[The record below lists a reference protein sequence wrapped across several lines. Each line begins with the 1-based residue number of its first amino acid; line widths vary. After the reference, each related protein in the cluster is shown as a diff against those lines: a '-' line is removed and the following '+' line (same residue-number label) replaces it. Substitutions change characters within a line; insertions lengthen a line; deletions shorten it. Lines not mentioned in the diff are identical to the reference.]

1 MTGQLWAGVDVGK
14 EHHWVCVVDDTG
26 TVVVSRKLINDEQ
39 PIRALIGEIDTMSQ
53 TVSWTVD
60 LTTVYASLLLT
71 VLADAGKS
79 VRYLAGRAVWQA
91 SGTYRGGEAKT
102 DAKDARVIAD
112 QSRMRGTD
120 LPVLHPHDD
129 LITELRMLTAHRAD
143 LVADRTRT
151 INRLRQQ
158 LVAVSPALERVAELT
173 QDRGWVVLLSR
184 YQRPKA
190 IRQSGLSRI
199 TKTLTETGVRNA
211 SAIAEAAVTAAKTQT
226 VRLPGEEV
234 AAALVV
240 ELAQGVISLDG
251 RIKATDAD
259 IEGRF
264 RRHPLAE
271 VITSMPGIG
280 FRLGAEFLAAVGDPT
295 LIGSADQLAA
305 WAGLAPR
312 SSRFGETHRKAAHSP
327 ALQQTTAPG
336 DVHVRSDRDPL
347 RPALSDLL
355 STQTRRR
362 KTAHPSH
369 DLPGQTPHQRPLR
382 THPRQPRLATRF
394 TPRSSNRRLDIFI
407 ESPFDER
414 RPSLARRR
422 SIRIFRARPRTTS
435 HQTGQRSGNH
445 SSSVAGVAAASLSHT
460 SRRIWLRRKL
470 RLRHGRR

>member
-1 MTGQLWAGVDVGK
+1 MSQWWAGVDVGK
-14 EHHWVCVVDDTG
+14 EHHWVVVVDDTG
-26 TVVVSRKLINDEQ
+26 TVKLSRKLVNDEQ
-39 PIRALIGEIDTMSQ
+39 PIRALVAEIDAMAER
-53 TVSWTVD
+53 VSWAVD
-60 LTTVYASLLLT
+60 LTTVYASLMLT

-129 LITELRMLTAHRAD
+129 LISELRMLTAHRAD

-158 LVAVSPALERVAELT
+158 LVAVCPALERVAQLT

-199 TKTLTETGVRNA
+199 TKTLTEAGVRNA
-211 SAIAEAAVTAAKTQT
+211 STIAEAAVTAVKTQT

-240 ELAQGVISLDG
+240 ELAQGVISLDD

-271 VITSMPGIG
+271 VITSIPGIG

-305 WAGLAPR
+305 WAGLAPV
-312 SSRFGETHRKAAHSP
+312 P
-327 ALQQTTAPG
+327 
-336 DVHVRSDRDPL
+336 RDSGKRTGRL
-347 RPALSDLL
+347 
-355 STQTRRR
+355 
-362 KTAHPSH
+362 H
-369 DLPGQTPHQRPLR
+369 TPQRY
-382 THPRQPRLATRF
+382 
-394 TPRSSNRRLDIFI
+394 SRRLRRVMYMSALTAIRCDPH
-407 ESPFDER
+407 SRAYYQRKRDEGK
-414 RPSLARRR
+414 RPIQATICLARRR
-422 SIRIFRARPRTTS
+422 TNVLYALIRDNRTWQPDSPHITES
-435 HQTGQRSGNH
+435 
-445 SSSVAGVAAASLSHT
+445 AA
-460 SRRIWLRRKL
+460 
-470 RLRHGRR
+470 

>member
-1 MTGQLWAGVDVGK
+1 MTMSQWWAGVDVGK
-14 EHHWVCVVDDTG
+14 EHHWVVVVDDTG
-26 TVVVSRKLINDEQ
+26 TVKLSRKLVNDEQ
-39 PIRALIGEIDTMSQ
+39 PIRALVAEIDAMAERA
-53 TVSWTVD
+53 SWAVD
-60 LTTVYASLLLT
+60 LTTVYASLMLT

-129 LITELRMLTAHRAD
+129 LISELRMLTAHRAD

-158 LVAVSPALERVAELT
+158 LVAVCPALERVAQLT

-199 TKTLTETGVRNA
+199 TKTLTEAGVRNA
-211 SAIAEAAVTAAKTQT
+211 STIAEAAVTAVKTQT

-240 ELAQGVISLDG
+240 ELAQGVISLDD

-271 VITSMPGIG
+271 VITSIPGIG

-305 WAGLAPR
+305 WAGLAPV
-312 SSRFGETHRKAAHSP
+312 P
-327 ALQQTTAPG
+327 
-336 DVHVRSDRDPL
+336 RDSGKRTGRL
-347 RPALSDLL
+347 
-355 STQTRRR
+355 
-362 KTAHPSH
+362 H
-369 DLPGQTPHQRPLR
+369 TPQRY
-382 THPRQPRLATRF
+382 
-394 TPRSSNRRLDIFI
+394 SRRLRRVMYMSALTAIRCDPA
-407 ESPFDER
+407 SKAYYQRKRDEGK
-414 RPSLARRR
+414 RPIPATICLARRR
-422 SIRIFRARPRTTS
+422 TNVLYALIRDN
-435 HQTGQRSGNH
+435 RSWQPD
-445 SSSVAGVAAASLSHT
+445 SPQITESAA
-460 SRRIWLRRKL
+460 
-470 RLRHGRR
+470 